1 MRKKIYYKSLF
12 DYGGQKDKIEY
23 IELGTY
29 IKEEEHQIR
38 MSTKDGEMRIFYDD
52 ENVRLMHNQS
62 LLRFKKGERILNHY
76 KTIQGEIP
84 LVSEV
89 ESLNYTKDT
98 LRFIYHLYQG
108 ETHVARVFLYVR
120 MQELGVYA

>member
-29 IKEEEHQIR
+29 TKEKEHHIR
-38 MSTKDGEMRIFYDD
+38 MHTKDGDMRISYDD
-52 ENVRLMHNQS
+52 EHVRLMNNQS
-62 LLRFKKGERILNHY
+62 LLKFKKGERILNHY
-76 KTIQGEIP
+76 HTIQGDIM
-84 LVSEV
+84 LISEV
-89 ESLNYTKDT
+89 ESLSHTKDT

-108 ETHVARVFLYVR
+108 EEHVARVFLYVR
-120 MQELGVYA
+120 MQEPGVDA